1 MYSHMAIRYVHPL
14 DRTFHALSDESRR
27 RILATISCKGPC
39 SAGELVDLFDTAQP
53 TVSKHLRVLETA
65 GLLIRHIKGRH
76 HHFTLNV
83 APLREADGWLERHL
97 SFWERSL
104 DQLGGFLDLSATE
117 PEEG

>member
-1 MYSHMAIRYVHPL
+1 MAIHYSHPL
-14 DRTFHALSDESRR
+14 DRTFHALGDESRR
-27 RILATISCKGPC
+27 RILATISRQASC

-65 GLLIRHIKGRH
+65 GLLNRHIEGRRH
-76 HHFTLNV
+76 FFTLNA

-104 DQLGGFLDLSATE
+104 DQLGDFLDRNASKSE
-117 PEEG
+117 DV